1 MKTLKQQKIS
11 MRKKKGNCLRSLSTQ
26 MKVCWSM
33 TSWVLTT
40 GILQIPIPIPWLASK
55 QNMRNIVDDII
66 KKTIDNY
73 IQETITITLP
83 DLQSND
89 DNEFR
94 SVTLDSDNNDIIPE
108 YVYLEDTMWCKIQ
121 KIWRWKST

>member
-1 MKTLKQQKIS
+1 
-11 MRKKKGNCLRSLSTQ
+11 
-26 MKVCWSM
+26 
-33 TSWVLTT
+33 
-40 GILQIPIPIPWLASK
+40 
-55 QNMRNIVDDII
+55 MRNIVDDII

-83 DLQSND
+83 NLQSND

-121 KIWRWKST
+121 KIWR

>member
-1 MKTLKQQKIS
+1 
-11 MRKKKGNCLRSLSTQ
+11 
-26 MKVCWSM
+26 
-33 TSWVLTT
+33 
-40 GILQIPIPIPWLASK
+40 
-55 QNMRNIVDDII
+55 MRNIVDDII

-94 SVTLDSDNNDIIPE
+94 SVTLDSDNNGIIPE

-121 KIWRWKST
+121 KIWR

>member
-1 MKTLKQQKIS
+1 
-11 MRKKKGNCLRSLSTQ
+11 MRKEKGNFLRPLLTQ
-26 MKVCWSM
+26 MKVYWSM

-55 QNMRNIVDDII
+55 KIMRNIVDDII
-66 KKTIDNY
+66 KKTIDSN
-73 IQETITITLP
+73 IQETITTTLP
-83 DLQSND
+83 DLKSSD

-108 YVYLEDTMWCKIQ
+108 YVYLEDTMWCNIQ
-121 KIWRWKST
+121 KIWR